1 MKAKDYLQTLG
12 IQDETIYDNAERMH
26 SLECLLDDFLQENQ
40 AKNNEVLDLVSK
52 RFELKAKIKIIGNT
66 SSHGFEIDEIVTAID
81 FEAKYNQWVCEGNS
95 GKRWYINE
103 DEGTVC

>member
-40 AKNNEVLDLVSK
+40 AKNNEVLDRVSGLLPTI
-52 RFELKAKIKIIGNT
+52 EDSGVIGLTIAKKCSPKLSENETSFFIAGFMEAIK
-66 SSHGFEIDEIVTAID
+66 
-81 FEAKYNQWVCEGNS
+81 
-95 GKRWYINE
+95 YIKTNNR
-103 DEGTVC
+103 